1 MHSDAP
7 LQSLAGTILAIDD
20 QPAHVRT
27 LMDCLER
34 EGYEV
39 AVALSGEEGLQ
50 RASLVQPDL
59 ILLDV
64 QMPGIDGFETCRRLK
79 ADVETKSIP
88 VVFMTALTD
97 TADKLAGFE
106 AGGVDYVT
114 KPVDRAEVVARIHT
128 HVALYRLQRELAQK
142 NRDLEQLAFE
152 RAKRQQVEGESAE
165 LRRLLQ
171 EREEMLGLLA
181 HEVRQPLNNASAA
194 LQNAC
199 AVVSGSTEADE
210 RVRTPLVRAQHVL
223 DHVIGTLNNALTAAT
238 MFAMPGE
245 QAAVDTDLE
254 TLVQLVVHD
263 VSPQDRARV
272 RVRSTT
278 AARTVRLQPVLMRL
292 ALCNL
297 LLNALAYSP
306 PESEV
311 ELRIVDSDEP
321 LAIVFEVADEG
332 QGIQADLMPVLF
344 EKGTRGRGGRER
356 SGAGLGLYI
365 VGKVVQ
371 MHHGN
376 VDVEANVPRGSIFR
390 ISIPQGV
397 GG

>member
-1 MHSDAP
+1 
-7 LQSLAGTILAIDD
+7 
-20 QPAHVRT
+20 
-27 LMDCLER
+27 
-34 EGYEV
+34 
-39 AVALSGEEGLQ
+39 
-50 RASLVQPDL
+50 
-59 ILLDV
+59 
-64 QMPGIDGFETCRRLK
+64 LK

>member
-1 MHSDAP
+1 
-7 LQSLAGTILAIDD
+7 
-20 QPAHVRT
+20 
-27 LMDCLER
+27 
-34 EGYEV
+34 
-39 AVALSGEEGLQ
+39 
-50 RASLVQPDL
+50 
-59 ILLDV
+59 
-64 QMPGIDGFETCRRLK
+64 
-79 ADVETKSIP
+79 
-88 VVFMTALTD
+88 
-97 TADKLAGFE
+97 
-106 AGGVDYVT
+106 
-114 KPVDRAEVVARIHT
+114 
-128 HVALYRLQRELAQK
+128 
-142 NRDLEQLAFE
+142 
-152 RAKRQQVEGESAE
+152 
-165 LRRLLQ
+165 
-171 EREEMLGLLA
+171 
-181 HEVRQPLNNASAA
+181 
-194 LQNAC
+194 
-199 AVVSGSTEADE
+199 
-210 RVRTPLVRAQHVL
+210 VL